1 MPNEAER
8 QRSLLSQVLKHI
20 DTVLAYPERRS
31 SYQGD
36 KERAHFTPSLEF
48 QASDNLRVSVG
59 LARHYAGQQLR
70 DGVTGLQSLRLLFE
84 GSGFTIRE
92 QDEQVA
98 IVGQHFELGFEPAV
112 QTYEDSR

>member
-20 DTVLAYPERRS
+20 DIVLAYPERRAA
-31 SYQGD
+31 YQGD
-36 KERAHFTPSLEF
+36 KERAHFSPSLEL

-59 LARHYAGQQLR
+59 LARHYATQQLR
-70 DGVTGLQSLRLLFE
+70 DGMLGLQSLRSLFE
-84 GSGFTIRE
+84 GSAFTIRE
-92 QDEQVA
+92 EHEQIA
-98 IVGQHFELGFEPAV
+98 IVGQHFELAV